1 MSKPFLSVS
10 NWAQM
15 ATASTFLLAAAAG
28 LTLVLVI
35 GEIDLSIG
43 SIAYMAATVA
53 FLMSDYPLVMTIA
66 AALGVGLLTGLFNGW
81 LVAYLGMNSLSKNL
95 VWSPRLQSEKIST
108 VRRRRSKPLNP
119 STLVGGGSVDT
130 AWNFK
135 LLQLL

>member
-95 VWSPRLQSEKIST
+95 V
-108 VRRRRSKPLNP
+108 
-119 STLVGGGSVDT
+119 
-130 AWNFK
+130 
-135 LLQLL
+135 